1 MSGETSRWNAEPDAQ
16 AAGAARAPISP
27 SCTGSAT
34 AEATETAERPPIDR
48 SPDPQIDEYRQ
59 ESADVRRPHV
69 RGLLGTAALAVRAWR
84 LRAERAVRW
93 RLEFALSALAI
104 AALSLASVVVAC
116 YRIDYQV
123 QGRYLFPAIAPV
135 ALAIVAGW
143 EELAGWLSVRRLAA
157 PLLVVVMVLLMVAF
171 AAVSL
176 RPVAGG

>member
-1 MSGETSRWNAEPDAQ
+1 M
-16 AAGAARAPISP
+16 
-27 SCTGSAT
+27 
-34 AEATETAERPPIDR
+34 
-48 SPDPQIDEYRQ
+48 
-59 ESADVRRPHV
+59 
-69 RGLLGTAALAVRAWR
+69 RAWR